1 MFIIRKDYGDRP
13 CASSAGQ
20 LGIGDMADQ
29 KARLQT
35 LDRGLVALRLLSQA
49 GGGMKVADLAA
60 ALGVHRAIA
69 YRIVATLEDH
79 AMACRLPDGRIAL
92 GSAVIPLGAR
102 AEGNLRL
109 VARPLVEALAR
120 EVDAAAFLSIAD
132 GEEGVA
138 IVTAAPPDSFLDI
151 SYRVGSRHPL
161 TVGAAGIAILA
172 GRPERPDDDGAVRA
186 ARRDGYCLTRGQLQK
201 GAVGLAS
208 PVRVAGTQAPAL
220 DCAVGVVGLEGLDI
234 DLARRA
240 VLSCAGELSARLAG

>member
-1 MFIIRKDYGDRP
+1 MNDTADR
-13 CASSAGQ
+13 
-20 LGIGDMADQ
+20 

-49 GGGMKVADLAA
+49 DGGMRIADLAG

-79 AMACRLPDGRIAL
+79 AMVWRLPDGRVTL
-92 GSAVIPLGAR
+92 GSAVIPLAAK

-120 EVDAAAFLSIAD
+120 RVDAAAFLSIAD

-138 IVTAAPPDSFLDI
+138 IVTAAPPGSFLDI

-172 GRPERPDDDGAVRA
+172 GRPEHPGEDEAVRA
-186 ARRDGYCLTRGQLQK
+186 ARRDGYSLTRGQLQK

-208 PVRVAGTQAPAL
+208 PVRAPGAHAPAL

-240 VLSCAGELSARLAG
+240 VLDCANELSARLAG